1 VKDDNGEPVKDAKVE
16 VSYKDTGE
24 SVEVK
29 VNGDDGSFAEIVK
42 LDEKEEQD
50 VMITMKKE
58 GFSFDTKLIKA
69 EEIKNITET
78 FTEGIDMEIAEIEVC
93 KAFTMYNILYETKS
107 YALDGDGKF
116 VIDQLFMLLKVHP
129 IVKTT
134 FQRH

>member
-1 VKDDNGEPVKDAKVE
+1 MKDDNGEPVKDAKVE

-107 YALDGDGKF
+107 YA
-116 VIDQLFMLLKVHP
+116 
-129 IVKTT
+129 
-134 FQRH
+134 